1 MSQSAVSAPMGA
13 GHHRQ
18 VFPGE
23 EGPLLT
29 LRARWPQ
36 PEGEGRAS
44 RRLRRYYDRLAR
56 RWLAR
61 WTGPLLEKARAARAR
76 DWQAGM
82 DFTVTYL
89 EDGLLSLYID
99 LTETADRPR
108 TVRLGDVWELKR
120 GTPVALPALLGA
132 SRRWKNRVLEQV
144 ETQAAERV
152 GSGEYLYYEDW
163 PQLCRRW
170 FSPERYYLTAEGP
183 VVFYPMETIAPA
195 LEGVPAFPL
204 SPGPDLS
211 EDLSGK

>member
-36 PEGEGRAS
+36 PEGEDRAS
-44 RRLRRYYDRLAR
+44 RWLRRYYDRLAR

-61 WTGPLLEKARAARAR
+61 WSGPLLEQAKGAHAR
-76 DWQAGM
+76 DWQAEM

-132 SRRWKNRVLEQV
+132 SRRWKGRALEQV

-195 LEGVPAFPL
+195 LEGVPVFPL

>member
-1 MSQSAVSAPMGA
+1 MIQSAVSAPVGA

-18 VFPGE
+18 VFQGE

-36 PEGEGRAS
+36 PEGEDRAAK
-44 RRLRRYYDRLAR
+44 RLRRYYDRLAR

-61 WTGPLLEKARAARAR
+61 WTGPLLERARAAQAR

-82 DFTVTYL
+82 DFTVTYF
-89 EDGLLSLYID
+89 ENGLLSLYID
-99 LTETADRPR
+99 FTETTDRPR
-108 TVRLGDVWELKR
+108 TVRLGDVWEMKR
-120 GTPVALPALLGA
+120 GAPVPLPALLGPGRGW
-132 SRRWKNRVLEQV
+132 RRRALEQV
-144 ETQAAERV
+144 EARAEGRV

-195 LEGVPAFPL
+195 LEGVPVFPL
-204 SPGPDLS
+204 SPAA
-211 EDLSGK
+211 

>member
-1 MSQSAVSAPMGA
+1 MSQSTVSALMGA

-18 VFPGE
+18 VFRGE

-36 PEGEGRAS
+36 PEGEDRAS

-61 WTGPLLEKARAARAR
+61 WTGPLLEKAKEAHAQG
-76 DWQAGM
+76 WQAEM
-82 DFTVTYL
+82 DFTVTCL

-99 LTETADRPR
+99 LTETTDRPR
-108 TVRLGDVWELKR
+108 RVRLGDVWELKR
-120 GTPVALPALLGA
+120 GTPVPLSALLG
-132 SRRWKNRVLEQV
+132 RPRHWKGRVLEQV

-152 GSGEYLYYEDW
+152 NSGEYLYYEDW

-183 VVFYPMETIAPA
+183 VVFFPMETIAPA
-195 LEGVPAFPL
+195 LEGVPVFPL
-204 SPGPDLS
+204 SS
-211 EDLSGK
+211 EARPVGDLSGK